1 MSFKENTSVDLSQV
15 LAEYRSRDLALKI
28 VKAIKHSARELK
40 KKGVHQVNIMHVCGT
55 HEDTLSKW
63 AIRSLL
69 PQGNNEE
76 CKVRMVAGPGCPVCI
91 TPVRDIEFAVNVA
104 LKGYSVLSYGDMI
117 RVPGARNSLSK
128 AKIKGADV
136 KTVYS
141 MRDAI
146 KYAKNNPEKEVC
158 FFSPGF
164 ETTAPLPAV
173 EILNGLPE
181 NMVVFSS
188 HRLVP
193 PALEVLATH
202 PELNINAF
210 ILPGHVSTII
220 GVKAY
225 EKFFEKHVMP
235 CVISGFEP
243 TDMLESIRLIL
254 EQILREEPRLIN
266 AYPRVVQSEGNPL
279 AKKMLDEV
287 FEVKDGWWRG
297 IGKIPDSALELKDKF
312 AHADIKRIESDC
324 WPNDADLREIPK
336 GCRCDKIIIGAIEP
350 SDCPL
355 FMKKCTPETPVG
367 PCMVGLEGT
376 CRIQADFLYQKP
388 LT

>member
-1 MSFKENTSVDLSQV
+1 MELENQGVDFSRIL
-15 LAEYRSRDLALKI
+15 EEFRDRDLALKI
-28 VKAIKHSARELK
+28 VKEIKQVARQLK
-40 KKGVHQVNIMHVCGT
+40 DKGINQVNIMHVCGT
-55 HEDTLSKW
+55 HEDTLSRW

-69 PQGNNEE
+69 PRGNSSE
-76 CKVRMVAGPGCPVCI
+76 CTVRMVAGPGCPVCI
-91 TPVRDIEFAVNVA
+91 TPVREIEFAVNVA
-104 LKGYSVLSYGDMI
+104 RKGYSMLSYGDMI
-117 RVPGARNSLSK
+117 RVPGAYSSLTE
-128 AKIKGADV
+128 AKLKGADV

-146 KYAKNNPEKEVC
+146 KYAKNNPNKKVC

-181 NMVVFSS
+181 NMVILSS

-193 PALEVLATH
+193 PALEVLVTH
-202 PELNINAF
+202 PELNTEAF

-225 EKFFEKHVMP
+225 EDFFNRHRMP

-243 TDMLESIRLIL
+243 TDMLQSIRLVL
-254 EQILREEPRLIN
+254 EQILKDEPRLVN
-266 AYPRVVQSEGNPL
+266 AYPRVVRDDGNPVARKAL
-279 AKKMLDEV
+279 MEV
-287 FEVKDGWWRG
+287 FDIQDGWWRG
-297 IGKIPDSALELKDKF
+297 IGKIPNSALELKNRF
-312 AHADIKRIESDC
+312 SDIDVKRIESDC
-324 WPNDADLREIPK
+324 WPSESELREIPK

-350 SDCPL
+350 TDCPL

-376 CRIQADFLYQKP
+376 CRIQADFWHQQSL
-388 LT
+388 